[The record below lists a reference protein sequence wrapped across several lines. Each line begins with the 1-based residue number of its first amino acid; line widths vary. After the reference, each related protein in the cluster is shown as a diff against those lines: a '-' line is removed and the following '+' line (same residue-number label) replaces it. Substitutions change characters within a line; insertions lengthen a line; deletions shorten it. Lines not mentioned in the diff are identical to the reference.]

1 VIRPD
6 PNEAP
11 HGPQDGK
18 RDGKRGAR
26 RSSVRPPRCSEH
38 DGAHAAALHALLADS
53 ARLSTDMFR
62 TETLGTD
69 ALRTDTLESSELR
82 ESRRVVESCAECSD
96 EFAHLLELQQRLDDA
111 GRSRAEVL
119 EAARRSQLSS
129 QLSPQHSPQHTGQH
143 PAGAELVA
151 PLLRARLAERRRP
164 VRLRLVAPLIATA
177 AAALVL
183 VGWWMR
189 SWFDRAETG
198 SRGVLL
204 GDNSSSS
211 LKPDGPVEQ
220 YGMFEWPAVPL
231 PPGGSYCVRVWDPI
245 QGSPDQ
251 PLCITPGIQ
260 KTSWLVDPATAAEW
274 PDVIEWEVQA
284 RDATNYDSGSPRFA
298 RASRLP
304 R

>member
-11 HGPQDGK
+11 HGKQDGK
-18 RDGKRGAR
+18 QEGKRGAR
-26 RSSVRPPRCSEH
+26 RSNVRPPRCSEH
-38 DGAHAAALHALLADS
+38 DGAHAAALHALLADT
-53 ARLSTDMFR
+53 AGLSTDMFR

-69 ALRTDTLESSELR
+69 TLSTNTLKSSELR
-82 ESRRVVESCAECSD
+82 ESRRVVESCPECSD
-96 EFAHLLELQQRLDDA
+96 EFARLLELQQRLDDA

-129 QLSPQHSPQHTGQH
+129 QLTGLQ
-143 PAGAELVA
+143 PAGAEFVA
-151 PLLRARLAERRRP
+151 PLLRAKLAERRRP

-204 GDNSSSS
+204 GDHSSSS
-211 LKPDGPVEQ
+211 LKPNGPVEQ

-231 PPGGSYCVRVWDPI
+231 PPGGSFCLRVWDPI
-245 QGSPDQ
+245 QGSPEQ
-251 PLCITPGIQ
+251 PLCITPDIQ
-260 KTSWLVDPATAAEW
+260 KTSWLVDPVKAASW

-298 RASRLP
+298 RASRRP